1 MSPTSHKC
9 WRLLLG
15 LLVGCG
21 SASGGGGWYDP
32 DGVYLADGQ
41 LAETSGA
48 DGASDTK
55 TDTTSQKDATADG
68 TKSKGET
75 GDPCTTNSDCKG
87 VPGGECFQKIDP
99 QPAFGFPGMTWP
111 GGYCSKGCTDEDQ
124 NCGEVGQCQ
133 QSGSGGGQSSWKM
146 HYCAKSCQQD
156 SECRVAEGYKCQIVL
171 FGFGICAPGVGP

>member
-1 MSPTSHKC
+1 MNLTPHKP
-9 WRLLLG
+9 W
-15 LLVGCG
+15 LLVLGVLLGCG

-32 DGVYLADGQ
+32 DGQYLADGQ
-41 LAETSGA
+41 LAETSGG
-48 DGASDTK
+48 DS
-55 TDTTSQKDATADG
+55 ATG

-156 SECRVAEGYKCQIVL
+156 SECRVAEGYKCQILL
-171 FGFGICAPGVGP
+171 FGFGICAPGVAP